1 MRLRAASGH
10 VYALL
15 RRGQGKPLLLLHG
28 FTGDGTT
35 WRGITDSLSQDYE
48 LLALDL
54 LGHGDSDA
62 PASPQAY
69 TMESAAVD
77 IISLLEALQLE
88 RVNVLGYSM
97 GGRLALYLALH
108 YPQRFGSLIL
118 ESAAPGIADK
128 NERELRRQRDNNLA
142 EDIERRGIAWFVKYW
157 ESLPL
162 WESQRGLAAAVLD
175 AQRAQRLRNSE
186 RGLAGSLRGMGAGAQ
201 ASLWNALPQLQAPTL
216 LAVGALDAKFRRL
229 NAEMAESIPNAR
241 LAVIGGAGH
250 NAHLENPA
258 AFAAVVAA
266 HLTAYPI

>member
-10 VYALL
+10 AYALL
-15 RRGQGKPLLLLHG
+15 RRGQGQPLLLLHG

-35 WRGITDSLSQDYE
+35 WRGIGDSLSQDYE

-62 PASPQAY
+62 PTSPQAY
-69 TMESAAVD
+69 AMESAAGD
-77 IISLLEALQLE
+77 IISLLDALQLE
-88 RVNVLGYSM
+88 RVHLLGYSL
-97 GGRLALYLALH
+97 GGRLALCLALD
-108 YPQRFGSLIL
+108 YPRRIRSLIL
-118 ESAAPGIADK
+118 ESASPGIADK
-128 NERELRRQRDNNLA
+128 TERETRRQRDNQLA
-142 EDIERRGIAWFVKYW
+142 AGIEARGIASFVDFW
-157 ESLPL
+157 ERLPL
-162 WESQRGLAAAVLD
+162 WDSQRGLAAAVLD

-216 LAVGALDAKFRRL
+216 LIVGALDAKYRRL

-241 LAVIGGAGH
+241 LAVIDGAGH
-250 NAHLENPA
+250 NTHLENPA
-258 AFAAVVAA
+258 AFAAVVTA